1 MAQKKTNK
9 RRDLTQMILIIVI
22 IFLLNFIS
30 QKFFTR
36 FDLTTEKKFTLSE
49 KTKELLETLD
59 DIVYFRV
66 YLEGDF
72 NPDFDRLKNST
83 REMLDEFR
91 AYSNGNIEYEFIDPL
106 ENTDQKEQNKLIN
119 QLRDKGI
126 MPFTVQDQEK
136 GGQSQKIVLP
146 GIIAGY
152 KQKETIIQLYEDQV
166 TSSPEVA
173 LNNSV
178 EGLEYELSNAIRKM
192 QVGLKPRIAFLEGH
206 GEIDS
211 LHIADFSNSLSE
223 YYEVRR
229 QIFTGNISEIEI
241 LKDYKALI
249 VAQPDSAFT
258 EQQKFIIDQYL
269 MHGGKILWMIDR
281 VLVSG
286 DSLAKSPMTY
296 GLEQRLRLD
305 DMFFKYGF
313 RINTDLVQDMKCGPI
328 VLPMPNN
335 QKKSFPFLFYP
346 LAGETENH
354 HPIAKNLNSV
364 RLMFASSIDTV
375 QSEGTVKKTVLL
387 YTSKYSNIIT
397 APAKVDLRIVNLP
410 LSQKLFKRQDI
421 PVAMLFEGEFVSNF
435 KFRPAFDSLKVD
447 FKEKSIPT
455 KMIVIGDGDI
465 AFNSVNPKEGTAFP
479 CGLDI
484 WTGQMYN
491 NRTFLLNAMNYL
503 CGDAGLLSVRSR
515 EFVMRV
521 LDAKKVDDEKTK
533 WQLVNTAGPI
543 GIVVLFGMIAAW
555 IRKKKYGS

>member
-1 MAQKKTNK
+1 MIEKKKNK
-9 RRDLTQMILIIVI
+9 KRDLTQMILIISI
-22 IFLLNFIS
+22 IFLLNFVS

-49 KTKELLETLD
+49 QTKELLEKLD

-72 NPDFDRLKNST
+72 NPDFDRLKIST

-106 ENTDQKEQNKLIN
+106 ENPDQKEQGKLIG

-126 MPFTVQDQEK
+126 MPFTVQDKEK

-146 GIIAGY
+146 GMIAEY
-152 KQKETIIQLYEDQV
+152 KQKETVIQLYEDQMG
-166 TSSPEVA
+166 TSPEVA
-173 LNNSV
+173 LNNSI
-178 EGLEYELSNAIRKM
+178 EGLEYQLSNAIRKM
-192 QVGLKPRIAFLEGH
+192 QVGLKPRIAFLDGH
-206 GEIDS
+206 GELDS
-211 LHIADFSNSLSE
+211 IHVADFSNSLSE

-229 QIFTGNISEIEI
+229 EFFIGNISEIET
-241 LKDYKALI
+241 LKNYKAI
-249 VAQPDSAFT
+249 IIAQPDSAFT
-258 EQQKFIIDQYL
+258 EQEKFILDQYL
-269 MHGGKILWMIDR
+269 MHGGKILWMIDK

-296 GLEQRLRLD
+296 GLEQRLKLD
-305 DMFFKYGF
+305 DLFFKYGF
-313 RINTDLVQDMKCGPI
+313 RINADLVQDMKCGPI

-335 QKKSFPFLFYP
+335 QQKAFPFLFYP
-346 LAGETENH
+346 LAGETNNH

-375 QSEGTVKKTVLL
+375 ESDSKVKKTVLL
-387 YTSKYSNIIT
+387 STSQYSNAVI
-397 APAKVDLRIVNLP
+397 APARVDLRIVNIP
-410 LSQKLFKRQDI
+410 LSQKLFKRENI
-421 PVAMLFEGEFVSNF
+421 PVAMLFEGQFSSAF
-435 KFRPAFDSLKVD
+435 KYRPAFDSLKIN
-447 FKEKSIPT
+447 FKDKSDST
-455 KMIVIGDGDI
+455 KMIVISDGDA
-465 AFNSVNPKEGTAFP
+465 AFNYINTKEKKSFP

-484 WTGQMYN
+484 WTGQMFS

-521 LDAKKVDDEKTK
+521 LDAKKTESERTQ
-533 WQLVNTAGPI
+533 WQMVNTIGPLS
-543 GIVVLFGMIAAW
+543 VVILFGIIAAW
-555 IRKKKYGS
+555 WRKRKYAS